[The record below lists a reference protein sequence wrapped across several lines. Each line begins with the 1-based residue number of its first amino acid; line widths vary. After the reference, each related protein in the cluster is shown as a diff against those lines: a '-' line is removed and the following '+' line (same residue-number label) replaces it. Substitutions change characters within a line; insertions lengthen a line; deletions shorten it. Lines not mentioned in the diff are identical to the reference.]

1 MSTVMKTTTPASTD
15 PLMIDGISYQSR
27 LLVGTGKYRDMEET
41 RLAVEASG
49 ADIVTVAIRRSN
61 IGQNPDEP
69 NLLRHHAPLA
79 R

>member
-41 RLAVEASG
+41 RRLLQRGRCGTHLSPG
-49 ADIVTVAIRRSN
+49 A
-61 IGQNPDEP
+61 
-69 NLLRHHAPLA
+69 
-79 R
+79 